1 MCRRTLWS
9 GALLLV
15 FVPAL
20 VALDDKKEPG
30 TPKQQYDAVMQEYRK
45 VYSEHLNRLRLAKTQ
60 EERRQVEEKAPDLQ
74 PFAARFL
81 EVAEKNP
88 KDPVAVEALLWIT
101 MNAPAGKEVDRA
113 VAVLT
118 TDHLKAP
125 RLATVIAAL
134 GRSTAPGSEKL
145 LRAVLEKNPDKNVQG
160 QACLALAQNL
170 KYQAEMAQRVKRPD
184 AEQLLQQAEK
194 LFERVVKEYG
204 NAKDLRG
211 VPLAQSAKPELFEI
225 RHLSVGKT
233 APEIEGEDLDGV
245 KFKLSDYRGK
255 VVFLDFWGHW

>member
-30 TPKQQYDAVMQEYRK
+30 TPKEQYNALLKEYQKAQTDFSKSYR
-45 VYSEHLNRLRLAKTQ
+45 EAKTD
-60 EERRQVEEKAPDLQ
+60 EERRKAIEQMPNPQ
-74 PFAARFL
+74 KFASRFL
-81 EVAEKNP
+81 AIAAKNP
-88 KDPVAVEALLWIT
+88 KDPVAFDALVWVV
-101 MNAPAGKEVDRA
+101 MNARGGKDVDQA
-113 VAVLT
+113 IAQLA
-118 TDHLKAP
+118 TDHITNP
-125 RLATVIAAL
+125 RLGQVCMSLARATSPEA
-134 GRSTAPGSEKL
+134 EKL

-225 RHLSVGKT
+225 RYLSVGKT